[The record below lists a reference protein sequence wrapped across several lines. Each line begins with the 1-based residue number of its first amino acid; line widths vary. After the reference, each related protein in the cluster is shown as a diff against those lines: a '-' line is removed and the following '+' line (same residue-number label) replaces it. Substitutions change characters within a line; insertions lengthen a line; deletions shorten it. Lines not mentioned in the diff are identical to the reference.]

1 MTDKYYL
8 QCGNMILRIDDISK
22 YGNRTDRYR
31 SQDFNRTSMVT
42 CQTVAGHSVV
52 TGQIST
58 GQCGYRSVS
67 TGHSVEHDR

>member
-1 MTDKYYL
+1 M
-8 QCGNMILRIDDISK
+8 SK

-31 SQDFNRTSMVT
+31 SQDFNRTSVVT